1 MQNHNI
7 DFSDLIE
14 PVALELLGDPST
26 TRGRWRWGRKGS
38 LSVNMQAGTWYDHEA
53 GEGGGVLALIER
65 ETGIND
71 RAGQLD
77 WLASRGLIDRESN
90 RESPLSAEEL
100 AAWRQ
105 HREAERKAAQDARE
119 ADKADAQSKAA
130 ERARWIWSNAKPAA
144 ADYPYL
150 ILKGIDTTGLNLRQ
164 HPSNGALL
172 VPMFDPAG
180 ELVNLQFIHPD
191 GHKPF
196 MPNGRTL
203 GCYTLIGD
211 DTGQGRVFVEGY
223 ATGYTVWQA
232 TGKQAV
238 VTFSSG
244 NLAPVTGHM
253 ARDSDVV
260 AADNDNATKPHDRFG
275 KPLSS
280 YGAGHKAAMTTGLTF
295 YLPPRPGK
303 DFNDLA
309 SDDARAVFEAAP
321 VSETPVFDAWRLAL
335 VELPKAQPSE
345 LVEEI
350 AGITDPAK
358 AAATAYSI
366 AARLAHRAPAQM
378 PLATIRQAIETNTEP
393 GALHPATL
401 DAIMGRLDKAQA
413 HRQRRALEPVSL
425 PGDIGTRH
433 RHERLPT
440 IPEMEE
446 NDWQG
451 VIVVKAPMAAGKTQ
465 RVGHPLSEWAAA
477 QGETL
482 LAICHR
488 VSLVTELATRLNLTH
503 YSDVDASTAYAATG
517 LATCLPSI
525 TKSAH
530 ASLID
535 RASIVFIDEVAQVLR
550 FIEAE
555 KTCRTGEADNQ
566 GVYERLREI
575 VAQARCVVVADAG
588 VDRRTIEFLESCRPG
603 ERFRV
608 IEVTPPRDAGIAA
621 HYGYGADSV
630 SHAVGEALAE
640 LAAGGKPWVAV
651 ESIDRAKALEHFFK
665 AVMPDKRIMAVHSDN
680 KDNKAQRDFL
690 IDADRESRRYDI
702 VIASPVIGSG
712 LSIEH
717 KPKRDDEGNVI
728 EEVPEKEKF
737 TLGVYIGGGH
747 RTTPADAAQQ
757 MRRVRYLTRFEIAL
771 VANTSA
777 IGNQSPEAAIA
788 AAVTAS
794 KIEGKDAPVTTFD
807 ELVASIRTDAEN
819 ARADFAA
826 GLLWQLEASGWTLE
840 RQQPTNRDNAPM
852 GTTEVGQRLKESR
865 EHIRETKL
873 SALIAAP
880 VITEERA
887 QELERL
893 KERTELTR
901 ITLEAHRIR
910 RALGIIGKPL
920 DEEVLKFWDDG
931 RAVARLDRFSAFNG
945 VVSDFDDS
953 GKAVASRRYYEAC
966 ARAYG
971 WLFDGIDT
979 DSEGWLTPDVAS
991 LIMDRILEQRHLLA
1005 HLGIVGRKFG
1015 IWIADKKNDGQP
1027 RPMKRPAYPMREVV
1041 ALMER
1046 MGLKMQSKQVRL
1058 KPSKCHT
1065 SPHNPLGNN
1074 GACVTPEGN
1083 SEPVSKPR
1091 GNKAVRIYQ
1100 PTTGSF
1106 IEMQKWSDSRNAA
1119 RKMQTVDTAPRT
1131 RAADAEPTPAVSIAP
1146 ELADTLPPLQRA
1158 TQRARV
1164 VMLGEPHRPLR
1175 PHRGPAELP
1184 ATMGSDIPPPTVPV
1198 EGESLPF

>member
-14 PVALELLGDPST
+14 PAALALLGDPDSQQ
-26 TRGRWRWGRKGS
+26 GQRWRWGRKGS
-38 LSVNMQAGTWYDHEA
+38 LSANMDAGTWYDHEA
-53 GEGGGVLALIER
+53 GEGGGVLDLIAR
-65 ETGIND
+65 ETGITD

-77 WLASRGLIDRESN
+77 WLASRGLIDRESR

-119 ADKADAQSKAA
+119 ADKADAHIEAA
-130 ERARWIWSNAKPAA
+130 ERARWLWSRCKPAS
-144 ADYPYL
+144 ADHPYL
-150 ILKGIDTTGLNLRQ
+150 ILKGIDPAGLDLRQ
-164 HPSNGALL
+164 HPGNGALV
-172 VPMFDPAG
+172 VPMLDTDG
-180 ELVNLQFIHPD
+180 ELVSLELIRPD
-191 GHKPF
+191 GAKRRQTG
-196 MPNGRTL
+196 GRVI
-203 GCYTLIGD
+203 GCYAIIGAD
-211 DTGQGRVFVEGY
+211 NGQGRVFVEGY
-223 ATGYTVWQA
+223 ATGYTAHMA

-238 VTFSSG
+238 VAFNAG
-244 NLAPVTGHM
+244 NLAPVVDHL
-253 ARDSDVV
+253 ARPGDVV
-260 AADNDNATKPHDRFG
+260 AADNDNAVKPGDRFG
-275 KPLSS
+275 KPLRS
-280 YGAGHKAAMTTGLTF
+280 YGAGHKAAMATGLPF
-295 YLPPRPGK
+295 YLPPRPGD
-303 DFNDLA
+303 DFNDMGTEDA
-309 SDDARAVFEAAP
+309 SAVFEAAP
-321 VSETPVFDAWRLAL
+321 VSETPSFDAWKLNQ
-335 VELPKAQPSE
+335 VELPKVQPSE
-345 LVEEI
+345 LVEEV
-350 AGITDPAK
+350 AGITDPEK
-358 AAATAYSI
+358 TAATAYSI

-433 RHERLPT
+433 HHERLPT

-465 RVGHPLSEWAAA
+465 RVGHPLAEWAAA

-608 IEVTPPRDAGIAA
+608 IEVTPPRDASIAA
-621 HYGYGADSV
+621 NYGYGADSV

-640 LAAGGKPWVAV
+640 LTAGGKPWLSL
-651 ESIDRAKALEHFFK
+651 ESIDRAQALEHFFK
-665 AVMPDKRIMAVHSDN
+665 TVMPGKRIIAIHADN

-690 IDADRESRRYDI
+690 ANADRESRNYDL

-717 KPKRDDEGNVI
+717 RDKYDSDGNTI
-728 EEVPEKEKF
+728 ETVSEKERF

-794 KIEGKDAPVTTFD
+794 KIEGKAAPVTTFD

-840 RQQPTNRDNAPM
+840 RQQPGQTDDAPM
-852 GTTEVGQRLKESR
+852 GATEIGQRLQESR
-865 EHIRETKL
+865 EHIREAKQA
-873 SALIAAP
+873 ALIAAP
-880 VITEERA
+880 IITEERA

-893 KERTELTR
+893 KKRTELTR

-910 RALGIIGKPL
+910 RALGIQGEPL
-920 DEEVLKFWDDG
+920 DEDILAVWDDG
-931 RAVARLDRFSAFNG
+931 RMVARLDRFSAFRG
-945 VVSDFDDS
+945 IVSDFDDS
-953 GKAVASRRYYEAC
+953 AKAVASRRYYEAC

-979 DSEGWLTPDVAS
+979 DAEGWLTPDVAS

-1083 SEPVSKPR
+1083 SGPVSKPR

-1100 PTTGSF
+1100 PTAGSF

-1146 ELADTLPPLQRA
+1146 ELADTLPPLHRA

-1164 VMLGEPHRPLR
+1164 VMLGEPRRTLR
-1175 PHRGPAELP
+1175 PYRGPA
-1184 ATMGSDIPPPTVPV
+1184 AMGSDMPPPREPI